1 MIRGRG
7 NTMFQ
12 VYFIIF
18 AAYAVTKIA
27 MAIASLVLS
36 TKVRKAN
43 AGKPESLMG
52 LGLILL
58 SVTFLW
64 NVLTDSNMFQA
75 VYSRLLGNNSALS
88 LGSVFAIL
96 NYSRLIPRILSL
108 MGLYFIADYCK
119 KKYDFDIRIPVVAIP
134 VIKYVIRMVIVKIFG
149 GEAVIVKLPVY
160 AAMYNIFFSL
170 AVLVLFEVT
179 FFRNRD
185 KEEKFRSLYIVFLIL
200 ITGNLISN
208 GLMAVSS
215 SYVPEL
221 IIFFADIMASG
232 ILLTLPIYTL
242 IRSVNKE

>member
-58 SVTFLW
+58 
-64 NVLTDSNMFQA
+64 
-75 VYSRLLGNNSALS
+75 SALS